1 MKQFEDVDSQSGESF
16 EEEYH
21 ETVWVNNTTHTAK
34 FKLMQ
39 EKSGRVANSAAF
51 RTHILKPGDKVTLSS
66 VFDDAIRTIDKDGI
80 IVGGLCPWL
89 EKEGEDD
96 VEMHSCLDFETIAEE
111 LELQKI
117 AIKNTKAKAL
127 EAAVKIMA
135 EQKAAGIESTAVKN
149 KGGRP
154 RKS

>member
-1 MKQFEDVDSQSGESF
+1 MKQFQDDLELD

-21 ETVWVNNTTHTAK
+21 ETVWVNNTVYTAK

-39 EKSGRVANSAAF
+39 EKTGKAAYSSAF
-51 RTHILKPGDKVTLSS
+51 RTHVLKPGDKLTLSS
-66 VFDDAIRTIDKDGI
+66 VFDDAIRTVDKNGMV
-80 IVGGLCPWL
+80 VGGLCPWL

-96 VEMHSCLDFETIAEE
+96 VEIHSCLDFESIAEE

-117 AIKNTKAKAL
+117 AVQNTKSKAL
-127 EAAVKIMA
+127 EEAVKIMA
-135 EQKAAGIESTAVKN
+135 EKKASGIETVAVKN

-154 RKS
+154 KKRV